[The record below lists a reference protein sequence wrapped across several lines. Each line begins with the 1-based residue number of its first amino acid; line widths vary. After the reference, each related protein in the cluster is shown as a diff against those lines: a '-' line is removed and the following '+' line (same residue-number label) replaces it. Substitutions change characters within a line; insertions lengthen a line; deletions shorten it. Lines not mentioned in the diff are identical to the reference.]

1 MSESFFPQLFQTSQ
15 TITPYLHGDIG
26 RIESDAIHID
36 NDINP
41 IVQELYRQ
49 LSETYPEAGRRIGSQ
64 EHGICSA
71 GSQST
76 LRLSLS
82 TVFNRSRIW
91 EILRSTYSPAL

>member
-1 MSESFFPQLFQTSQ
+1 MSEPFFPQLFQTSQ

-49 LSETYPEAGRRIGSQ
+49 LSETYPESGRAYWLTRTWDLLCWQPIYVALVSIYGF
-64 EHGICSA
+64 
-71 GSQST
+71 QSLPN
-76 LRLSLS
+76 LR
-82 TVFNRSRIW
+82 
-91 EILRSTYSPAL
+91 